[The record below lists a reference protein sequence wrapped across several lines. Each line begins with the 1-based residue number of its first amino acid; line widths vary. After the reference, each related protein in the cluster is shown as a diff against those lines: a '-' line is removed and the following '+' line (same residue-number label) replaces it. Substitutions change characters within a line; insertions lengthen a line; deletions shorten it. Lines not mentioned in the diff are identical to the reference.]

1 MKTIKDKILTAYSC
15 ASPIRLPVIQAVA
28 CGSNVINIIADSNPT
43 YQGGDSIVWGLIR
56 GAKEIMTQTSAMG
69 NDFFH
74 IDNAYFGRNLFYRVT
89 HNALQLSSIP
99 TKVIDNRYKKILSAL
114 NKNINPWK
122 RTRNGPI
129 VICPSSPF
137 LYSYYSTNLDDWICQ
152 TVSTLRR
159 YTERPIKIR
168 YKELM
173 PKDDIDQDIC
183 DSWCVVTHVSAA
195 GLDALR
201 LGIPIITTG
210 ICAGTPLSTPINKIE
225 SPMLNEGREQLFSY
239 LAYGQFTIDEM
250 EKTNVLEIA
259 AQNAKINLIQ
269 APD

>member
-1 MKTIKDKILTAYSC
+1 MKTTKNKNLIAYSC

-28 CGSNVINIIADSNPT
+28 SGSNASNLIVDANPA

-56 GAKEIMTQTSAMG
+56 GAKEIMSQTSSSG

-74 IDNAYFGRNLFYRVT
+74 VDNAYFGRNIFYRVT
-89 HNALQLSSIP
+89 HNALQLTSIP
-99 TKVIDNRYKKILSAL
+99 KNVIDNRYKNILLSL
-114 NKNINPWK
+114 NKSIHPWK
-122 RTRNGPI
+122 HRRNGPI

-137 LYSYYSTNLDDWICQ
+137 LYSYYSTKLDDWISE
-152 TVSTLRR
+152 TISTLRK

-173 PKDDIDQDIC
+173 PKDDIDQDIS

-201 LGIPIITTG
+201 LGVPIITTG
-210 ICAGTPLSTPINKIE
+210 TCAGTPLSTPIDKIE
-225 SPMLNEGREQLFSY
+225 SPLLNDGREQLFSY
-239 LAYGQFTIDEM
+239 LAWGQFTIDEM
-250 EKTNVLEIA
+250 AKKNVLEIA
-259 AQNAKINLIQ
+259 AKKLI
-269 APD
+269 